1 MKHFVKNVNDLS
13 PLTIF
18 AKSSTLDVRLG
29 SEYTS
34 VPSAFKNKLFI
45 TTPVWALRLKFVQ
58 NKKLTIFNKIRP
70 ICNFVPII
78 HIVLSV
84 KKTGVNFSRVKL

>member
-1 MKHFVKNVNDLS
+1 MKHFVKNVNELS

-18 AKSSTLDVRLG
+18 AKRPILDAQLG

-45 TTPVWALRLKFVQ
+45 TTPISALRLKFVQ
-58 NKKLTIFNKIRP
+58 NKKLTIFNKIQL

-78 HIVLSV
+78 HTALSV
-84 KKTGVNFSRVKL
+84 KKTVVNFSHLKL